1 MPLTLKLLIT
11 IRGKSMAKKL
21 SPITP
26 GDILLEE
33 FLKPMEIS
41 QNQLARDLNVPANR
55 ISQIIHGKR
64 EITADTALRLGRYFS
79 IEPEFWLNL
88 QLRYNMKIARSNVG
102 NKIKK
107 EVKVHFSQADPQK
120 LATA

>member
-1 MPLTLKLLIT
+1 MKLKLFIIT
-11 IRGKSMAKKL
+11 RGNVMATKL

-26 GDILLEE
+26 GDVLLEE

-41 QNQLARDLNVPANR
+41 QNQLAKDISVPANR
-55 ISQIIHGKR
+55 VSQIIHGKR
-64 EITADTALRLGRYFS
+64 EITADTALRLGRYFG

-88 QLRYNMKIARSNVG
+88 QLRYNMKIAKSKVG

-107 EVKVHFSQADPQK
+107 EVKVHFPQTSMHN